1 MSLEDGLYSIH
12 KSIRDWLRILVCR
25 VHLALALIS
34 LLLPVALWM
43 QHVLE
48 SSFGIC
54 PWYHFIKQHKIPEKK
69 INMKLFTY
77 KLNFY
82 RTIRNCWVSILFA
95 QFWHENCIFHLSPT
109 ILTLSKYDERGK
121 FGLDYWDLVNCRKA
135 LST

>member
-54 PWYHFIKQHKIPEKK
+54 PWYYFTKQHKIPEMK
-69 INMKLFTY
+69 INTTLSTY
-77 KLNFY
+77 KLNVY
-82 RTIRNCWVSILFA
+82 RSICNCWFIRFSQV
-95 QFWHENCIFHLSPT
+95 WHENAIFHLSPT